1 VDPLTH
7 GLASLAL
14 QRGFFPRS
22 SWRALL
28 ALLFAGVVADV
39 DSLSVSFG
47 PAAYL
52 RWHRTITHSLV
63 FILMLAFAT
72 FLFSK
77 TRRDG
82 EPSVRWVGFSWIAI
96 LAASALHLAMDL
108 LQTDAVVP
116 LWPFSAKGISLDIE
130 PAIDPWLLVIL
141 ASAIL
146 IPELF
151 HLVSDEIGYS
161 RTKRPRGRNGAI
173 AGFAFALI
181 YFGLRASLHATAV
194 ATLEARTIAG
204 EMPHRVAAFPDSVS
218 PILWHSIIETE
229 SALHLVVMRTTGG
242 EAAYATGITTL
253 HKPEA
258 SPVLGAA
265 QGSPAA
271 ICFMRIAR
279 FPKAVVQKETEGY
292 SVEIQDLKDL
302 ATESRNHAIL
312 ADINLDR
319 SAKVVSS
326 ELQWQN
332 NPTRP

>member
-7 GLASLAL
+7 GLASFAL
-14 QRGFFPRS
+14 QRGFFPRA
-22 SWRALL
+22 SWRTVL
-28 ALLFAGVVADV
+28 AILFAGTVADV
-39 DSLSVSFG
+39 DSLSASFG
-47 PAAYL
+47 PATYL
-52 RWHRTITHSLV
+52 RSHRTITHSFV
-63 FILMLAFAT
+63 FILMLAFAA

-77 TRRDG
+77 IGRDS
-82 EPSVRWVGFSWIAI
+82 EPSVRWAGFSWMAI
-96 LAASALHLAMDL
+96 LAASELHLVMDL
-108 LQTDAVVP
+108 LQPDAIVP
-116 LWPFSAKGISLDIE
+116 LWPFSAKRVSLDIE

-146 IPELF
+146 IPELL
-151 HLVSDEIGYS
+151 HLVSDEIGS

-173 AGFAFALI
+173 AGLALALI

-253 HKPEA
+253 RKPEP
-258 SPVLGAA
+258 SPVLSAA
-265 QGSPAA
+265 QASPAA
-271 ICFMRIAR
+271 IWFLSIAR

-326 ELQWQN
+326 QLQWQN
-332 NPTRP
+332 DPTRP

>member
-14 QRGFFPRS
+14 QRGFFPGA
-22 SWRALL
+22 SWRTLL
-28 ALLFAGVVADV
+28 AILFTGIVADV
-39 DSLSVSFG
+39 DSFSASFG

-63 FILMLAFAT
+63 FVLVLAFAAL
-72 FLFSK
+72 LFSK

-82 EPSVRWVGFSWIAI
+82 EPSVRWAGLSWIAI
-96 LAASALHLAMDL
+96 LTASALHLVMDL

-116 LWPFSAKGISLDIE
+116 LWPFSAKRISLDIE
-130 PAIDPWLLVIL
+130 PVIDPWLLVIL

-146 IPELF
+146 IPELL
-151 HLVSDEIGYS
+151 HLVSDEIGS

-253 HKPEA
+253 RKPEP

-265 QGSPAA
+265 QLSPAA
-271 ICFMRIAR
+271 IRFLSIAR

-302 ATESRNHAIL
+302 ATESKNHAIL

-319 SAKVVSS
+319 SAKVLSS

>member
-1 VDPLTH
+1 MDPLTH

-14 QRGFFPRS
+14 QRGFFPRA
-22 SWRALL
+22 SWRTLL
-28 ALLFAGVVADV
+28 AILFTGIVADV
-39 DSLSVSFG
+39 DSLSASFG

-63 FILMLAFAT
+63 FILMLACAA
-72 FLFSK
+72 FLFSR

-82 EPSVRWVGFSWIAI
+82 EPSVRWAGFSWIAI
-96 LAASALHLAMDL
+96 LAASALHLVMDL
-108 LQTDAVVP
+108 LQTGAVVP
-116 LWPFSAKGISLDIE
+116 LWPFSAKRISLDIE

-146 IPELF
+146 IPELL
-151 HLVSDEIGYS
+151 HLVSDEIGS

-173 AGFAFALI
+173 AGLAFALI

-218 PILWHSIIETE
+218 PILWHGIVETE

-253 HKPEA
+253 RKVES

-265 QGSPAA
+265 QASPAA
-271 ICFMRIAR
+271 IRFLRIAR